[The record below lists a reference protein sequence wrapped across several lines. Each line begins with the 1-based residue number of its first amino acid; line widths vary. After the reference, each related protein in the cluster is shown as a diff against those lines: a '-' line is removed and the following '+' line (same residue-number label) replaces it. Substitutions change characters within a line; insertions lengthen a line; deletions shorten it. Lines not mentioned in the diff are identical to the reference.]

1 MKKIPIVIIGGGTG
15 TSVLLHGLRK
25 YPVDPTVV
33 VSTADSGGSSGLLR
47 KELGIHPV
55 GDIRQCLLPLSDLS
69 FEEKAL
75 WNHRF
80 TKGHL
85 QGHSMGNL
93 LIAALADM
101 SGSVEKALTIAKR
114 IWKIRG
120 TILPMTEKPT
130 TLCVRYAD
138 GSVVC
143 DEHAIDE
150 PEQLHGDIHSAYLK
164 EKTAV
169 YHKVTSA
176 LRQAR
181 CIIFAPGD
189 LYTSTLPLLL
199 TTGVHQALR
208 VSRAPIVY
216 VANLMTS
223 RGETDGFTLSRL
235 VGTLDQYLGKRSI
248 DTVIVNSTRIAPS
261 ALSRYKASG
270 EVPLPFDREAH
281 ILRKKT
287 IIARALLHAGEHS
300 FVKGDVLR
308 RSFIRHDP
316 AKLARVIMEIINTVK

>member
-1 MKKIPIVIIGGGTG
+1 MKRIPIVIIGGGTG

-25 YPVDPTVV
+25 YPVDPTVI

-69 FEEKAL
+69 LDEKKL

-85 QGHSMGNL
+85 KGHSMGNL

-120 TILPMTEKPT
+120 DILPMTEKPT
-130 TLCVRYAD
+130 TLCVRYSD

-150 PEQLHGDIHSAYLK
+150 PERLHGEIRRAYLK
-164 EKTAV
+164 ERVRV
-169 YHKVTSA
+169 YAKVATA
-176 LRQAR
+176 LRRAR

-189 LYTSTLPLLL
+189 LYTSTIPLLL
-199 TTGVHQALR
+199 TGGIQSALR
-208 VSRAPIVY
+208 RSRASIVY

-223 RGETDGFTLSRL
+223 RGETDGFTLSKL
-235 VGTLDQYLGKRSI
+235 VGTLDHYLGTRTI
-248 DTVIVNSTRIAPS
+248 DTIIVNSGKITTA
-261 ALSRYKASG
+261 ALQRYTVSG
-270 EVPLPFDREAH
+270 EVPLPLDLDAPIFRTKK
-281 ILRKKT
+281 ILR
-287 IIARALLHAGEHS
+287 RALLHTGQYAS
-300 FVKGDVLR
+300 VKGDVLR

-316 AKLARVIMEIINTVK
+316 AKLARVIMEILKRNS